1 MTENHL
7 SPQKHMVC
15 ISIDPWHLNYLQG
28 LSRRNAPI
36 SRHYRG
42 FDSFSRHC
50 GSQDYQS
57 EKGQAMTG
65 LRIPPRVAARP
76 SQIEWDDDELLTLP
90 EAAAL
95 MWPNGPLTVSSLRTA
110 VRDGQLQVVVVAG
123 KILTNRA
130 ALRKMGTCG
139 DLAPAGVGRRQAVSD
154 RASPADLEALQD
166 AMLWSL
172 QRGTCRE

>member
-1 MTENHL
+1 
-7 SPQKHMVC
+7 
-15 ISIDPWHLNYLQG
+15 
-28 LSRRNAPI
+28 
-36 SRHYRG
+36 
-42 FDSFSRHC
+42 
-50 GSQDYQS
+50 
-57 EKGQAMTG
+57 
-65 LRIPPRVAARP
+65 
-76 SQIEWDDDELLTLP
+76 LP

-139 DLAPAGVGRRQAVSD
+139 DLAPAGVGRRQAVLD